1 MDGRSGLPS
10 PPLATSHR
18 DRTHP
23 SPPVRA
29 LATTTGP
36 RRKPRGF
43 AFVEFYNPDDAEEAR
58 IKLDKTD
65 VHGREIQV
73 MFAQNRRKRPEE
85 MSTMDRNRGGGGG
98 GGGRYGG
105 GGDRYGGGGGRDR
118 DRYDDRRRD
127 DRDYDRGRGRSRSR
141 SRSPPR
147 RRSRSRSRSRGRY

>member
-1 MDGRSGLPS
+1 MKSRRGESHRGAQSVGRSKHPSKLCFHTRTRPRPGRPDQALSWRKADRAKPGRMDGRSGLPS
-10 PPLATSHR
+10 PPLASSHR

-29 LATTTGP
+29 LATTTTGT

-58 IKLDKTD
+58 VKLDKTD

-85 MSTMDRNRGGGGG
+85 MSTMDR
-98 GGGRYGG
+98 
-105 GGDRYGGGGGRDR
+105 
-118 DRYDDRRRD
+118 
-127 DRDYDRGRGRSRSR
+127 
-141 SRSPPR
+141 
-147 RRSRSRSRSRGRY
+147 